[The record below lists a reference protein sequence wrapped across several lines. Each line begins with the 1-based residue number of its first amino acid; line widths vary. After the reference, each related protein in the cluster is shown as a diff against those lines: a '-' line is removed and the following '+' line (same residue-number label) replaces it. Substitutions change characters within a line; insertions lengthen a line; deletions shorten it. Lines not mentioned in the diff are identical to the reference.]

1 MIFRGRRLFR
11 FTFFLPMLALAGFLG
26 TASAAQARDVHYAS
40 LVIDANTGEVLH
52 SVNPN
57 QRNFPA
63 SLTKLMTLYLVF
75 DELKH
80 KHLKLT
86 DRITFSDNAEAQAP
100 SKLGLRAGQSLTVE
114 QAILAIVTRSA
125 NDVTVAVAEHIGGTE
140 EDFARLMTAKA
151 RALGMSR
158 STFVNASGLPDP
170 EQLSTA
176 HDMAT
181 LAQALIRQFPDYYRY
196 FQTKS
201 FRFNGQ
207 TIFTHNRLLQFYKGA
222 EGMKTGYIRA
232 SGFNLVAAARRGDRR
247 LIGVVFGGQ
256 TASQRDRHMAQLLD
270 KGFSSAIGHRKL
282 DQIGDDADTDA
293 DMDQTQPN
301 APADIAEAEQPVQP
315 TQSLRGR
322 HVISMPAAHPNE
334 DIKVAAASAS
344 PGMLPA
350 FIPPKTAAKFTKA
363 STRIEEP
370 FSRQPA
376 WGIQVGAFSR
386 YATAFSAAQEA
397 QRKLSANMPG
407 GRAVVTSHRA
417 HGQTVYRARLIG
429 ISEKQARS
437 ACQKLDSS
445 SRASCH
451 VVSPDEPSGT
461 TQSG

>member
-1 MIFRGRRLFR
+1 MLFRGRSLNR
-11 FTFFLPMLALAGFLG
+11 FNVFLPLLALAGFLTIAPG
-26 TASAAQARDVHYAS
+26 AQARDVHYAS
-40 LVIDANTGEVLH
+40 LIIDAQSGEVLH

-57 QRNFPA
+57 QRNYPA

-80 KHLKLT
+80 KHLKLS
-86 DRITFSDNAEAQAP
+86 DRITFTDNAEAQAP

-181 LAQALIRQFPDYYRY
+181 LAQALIRQFPEYYPY

-232 SGFNLVAAARRGDRR
+232 SGFNLVAAAKRGNRR

-256 TASQRDRHMAQLLD
+256 TASQRDRQMAQLLD
-270 KGFSSAIGHRKL
+270 KGFAQAIGHRKL
-282 DQIGDDADTDA
+282 DQMGDDDATDN
-293 DMDQTQPN
+293 DMESQPSVS
-301 APADIAEAEQPVQP
+301 PDLAEAESQPAP
-315 TQSLRGR
+315 KASGR
-322 HVISMPAAHPNE
+322 HAISMPAARSSE
-334 DIKVAAASAS
+334 DVRVAAASTA

-350 FIPPKTAAKFTKA
+350 LIPPKSSSKYAKA
-363 STRIEEP
+363 STHIEEP
-370 FSRQPA
+370 SRQPA

-386 YATAFSAAQEA
+386 YATALSAAQDA
-397 QRKLSANMPG
+397 QRKLAASIPAS
-407 GRAVVTSHRA
+407 RAAVTSHRA
-417 HGQTVYRARLIG
+417 RGQTVYRARLIG

-437 ACQKLDSS
+437 ACQKLDAS

-451 VVSPDEPSGT
+451 VVSPDDPLGSTQQASG
-461 TQSG
+461 